1 MTTEYHKGDGPY
13 EKSPF
18 YSKKERTLRSAL
30 IYALDGLKH
39 KDYNLDS
46 EAGRRMLAEE
56 ISKAMTTNKRKTPW
70 WYRRT
75 YFF

>member
-1 MTTEYHKGDGPY
+1 MTTEYHEGDGPY

-46 EAGRRMLAEE
+46 EAGRQAYA
-56 ISKAMTTNKRKTPW
+56 S
-70 WYRRT
+70 
-75 YFF
+75 